1 MTHFNHITAK
11 GMPSMAGQRAPMLMS
26 VGVAAALRRALE
38 RAAFALQGFAS
49 ESAAMLGLSKSAT
62 LGYAIGKPNCSV
74 INRNVTGFGYATPRH
89 RYDNSP
95 GKARIKLR

>member
-26 VGVAAALRRALE
+26 VGIGFGGRLSLRRALE
-38 RAAFALQGFAS
+38 CSKAFIGDSARMFGFSNIAS
-49 ESAAMLGLSKSAT
+49 
-62 LGYAIGKPNCSV
+62 LGYAVDKASNC
-74 INRNVTGFGYATPRH
+74 TTAGFAYVNPRH